1 MGVKTSVYI
10 SNGSVHVVKG
20 SQAGQKVNVQSI
32 NETEI
37 EEGCILNGVI
47 TDPAAL
53 KQSLESAHID
63 AKSVSVVI
71 DGSSVI
77 TKLIDVPMLRDQK
90 SLLTIIADSFQDIEN
105 RDAMITTT
113 W

>member
-20 SQAGQKVNVQSI
+20 SQSGQKVNVQSI

-53 KQSLESAHID
+53 KQSLESARCKKRKRCDRRIECYYQTHRRSD
-63 AKSVSVVI
+63 AS
-71 DGSSVI
+71 
-77 TKLIDVPMLRDQK
+77 
-90 SLLTIIADSFQDIEN
+90 
-105 RDAMITTT
+105 
-113 W
+113 